1 MVYTSSFEALPFVS
15 ILAGNPIDFFHS
27 KWVLFLPAIS
37 WSWVFGIS
45 LIIVSAASTYL
56 FFNNRIIHQ
65 KRLDERKKEV
75 HQAELMI
82 RGQDAERYRIA
93 AELHDS
99 FGNHLAVLN
108 NYAYRK
114 YPNDRDLIQ
123 HIQRLSFELRQIN
136 EDLSGKSVHAMGFEA
151 AFNALV
157 KQWHED
163 AGIWIEFQYEVKQR
177 LILAQQLTMYRIFQE
192 LVKNAIDRGKA
203 TMLLIE
209 IRSTTSEIQS
219 TITDNGKGFESGK
232 LFRGLGLNNIEARVY
247 NLNGYFHVNSTP
259 EGTTFNLGFPLLT

>member
-1 MVYTSSFEALPFVS
+1 MDYRSSLEAAAFVDV
-15 ILAGNPIDFFHS
+15 LAVNPIEFFQYNG
-27 KWVLFLPAIS
+27 LMFLSSVS

-45 LIIVSAASTYL
+45 LLIVSAASTYIY
-56 FFNNRIIHQ
+56 FNNRIIHQ

-75 HQAELMI
+75 LQAELMI

-114 YPNDRDLIQ
+114 YPEDKDLIQ
-123 HIQRLSFELRQIN
+123 HIQRLTFELRQIN

-157 KQWHED
+157 KQWHEE

-177 LILAQQLTMYRIFQE
+177 LILAQQLTMFRIFQE
-192 LVKNAIDRGKA
+192 LVKNAIDRGNA

-232 LFRGLGLNNIEARVY
+232 LFRGLGLSNIEARVY